1 MSLPLFLH
9 YFVCPSTAVAA
20 PSSALAAAAAA
31 ALLVGLTL
39 APPSSPAATSLVP
52 AAPLVSSALSAELNW
67 DHQFDF

>member
-20 PSSALAAAAAA
+20 PSSALASAAAA
-31 ALLVGLTL
+31 ALLVGL
-39 APPSSPAATSLVP
+39 APPSSPAASSLVP
-52 AAPLVSSALSAELNW
+52 ATPLVSSALSAELNW